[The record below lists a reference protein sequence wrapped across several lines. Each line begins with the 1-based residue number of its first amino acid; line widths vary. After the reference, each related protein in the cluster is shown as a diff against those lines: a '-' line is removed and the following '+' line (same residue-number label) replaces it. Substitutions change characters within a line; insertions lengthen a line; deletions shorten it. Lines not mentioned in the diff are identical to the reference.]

1 MLFGEPHTGTP
12 PPAVIGPTILSA
24 VLGQL
29 WRELGAVIVF
39 PSLHRIGHLSSV
51 CCNCLDRRKPALTPG
66 SGLPPPLV
74 GVLFCRGAT
83 PTTDDLALDRQT

>member
-39 PSLHRIGHLSSV
+39 PSLHRIGHLS
-51 CCNCLDRRKPALTPG
+51 
-66 SGLPPPLV
+66 
-74 GVLFCRGAT
+74 
-83 PTTDDLALDRQT
+83 